1 MQFSDFGRYKCKAEN
16 IDRAR
21 TSKVADLSQNSDI
34 CKYLHRISAGADPG
48 FDQEGGPRSGTMK
61 FADVAK
67 RAPLWPGVWGPLKGP
82 RSFGVFSVQI
92 CILPLSRHPFLVIL
106 CIKLHP
112 QNLKKQF
119 IFTSVKLYFSTH
131 FLFTLQLLHI

>member
-1 MQFSDFGRYKCKAEN
+1 
-16 IDRAR
+16 
-21 TSKVADLSQNSDI
+21 
-34 CKYLHRISAGADPG
+34 
-48 FDQEGGPRSGTMK
+48 MK

-67 RAPLWPGVWGPLKGP
+67 QSCVSEVSPIAVGGPGPAQGP
-82 RSFGVFSVQI
+82 RKLWGFSVQI